1 MNLFRRPT
9 LAVLLLPLTALA
21 CSGGAESASSG
32 SRGAAG
38 ADAVMYEAASAPD
51 ATARQAAQPGAQP
64 GPVPA
69 AAPAP
74 QMIIR
79 NGTATVRVEEL
90 GPAVA
95 RVRRLAEQVGGYV
108 ANASMITGVDEE
120 KSATMELKIPA
131 ARFDQALAGLSPVGT
146 LEEQQVTA
154 QDVGEEYT
162 DVSARMANARRLE
175 ERLLQLLATRTGKLE
190 DVLTVERERA
200 RVRGEIEAAEGRLR
214 YLRTRVSLSTLTVT
228 LHEGGYPGA
237 NPIVRSFR
245 DAWRN
250 FVNFVAGFVAT
261 LGWLIPLLIVLAV
274 LWRFATWLF
283 RRAAPAGRPW
293 WQRPDTAPP
302 LSPPPPPR
310 HPGTP
315 PSDAPPPAA

>member
-1 MNLFRRPT
+1 MNIFRRPT
-9 LAVLLLPLTALA
+9 LAVLLLPMLALA
-21 CSGGAESASSG
+21 CAGGADNEASAPESGGAMSENVAYVDVAATAKQEAARAGQPVTPADTVSSG
-32 SRGAAG
+32 AL
-38 ADAVMYEAASAPD
+38 P
-51 ATARQAAQPGAQP
+51 AR
-64 GPVPA
+64 
-69 AAPAP
+69 

-95 RVRRLAEQVGGYV
+95 RVRRLAEQLGGYV
-108 ANASMITGVDEE
+108 ANASMTTGVDEE

-146 LEEQQVTA
+146 LEEQRVTA
-154 QDVGEEYT
+154 EDVGEEYT

-190 DVLTVERERA
+190 DVLTVERELA

-245 DAWRN
+245 DAWSN
-250 FVNFVAGFVAT
+250 FVGFVAGLVAV
-261 LGWLIPLLIVLAV
+261 LGWLIPLLIVLAI
-274 LWRFATWLF
+274 LWRFARWLF
-283 RRAAPAGRPW
+283 LRAAPAGRPW
-293 WQRPDTAPP
+293 WQRPDA
-302 LSPPPPPR
+302 PPPPR